1 METYGKTIGNAW
13 DKQKHGKN
21 WDMGHIW
28 EKCWL
33 NRIEKDLMV
42 ISELKQ
48 EKWGNSW
55 DIALK

>member
-13 DKQKHGKN
+13 DKKQHGKN
-21 WDMGHIW
+21 WDMGHIR

-33 NRIEKDLMV
+33 NGIEKDLMV